1 MQEQNIANILLYDMM
16 PKQKP
21 AGLDIDNLIISEI
34 VEGWN
39 KNIYVIPKRSL
50 KFQKCQHKKYDFM

>member
-39 KNIYVIPKRSL
+39 KNIYVIPKHSL
-50 KFQKCQHKKYDFM
+50 KFQKCRHKKYDFM